1 MEPRYLEH
9 SGITISRT
17 FGFLKH
23 PIFAF
28 DDSNQFPI
36 PQEVRFTGF
45 LWSHFLNW
53 CAEQKE
59 LSAFKFFSREIIAI
73 YKGRKLA
80 NQRHVICTLDHI
92 HYDYRMFDYP
102 FFSGWIMTCRHF
114 FPKVLDANLV
124 NLFDARELELVISG
138 TADIDIEDWRK
149 NTEYRSGK

>member
-17 FGFLKH
+17 FGLKH

-36 PQEVRFTGF
+36 PQEVHFTGF

-80 NQRHVICTLDHI
+80 NQRHVICT
-92 HYDYRMFDYP
+92 
-102 FFSGWIMTCRHF
+102 
-114 FPKVLDANLV
+114 
-124 NLFDARELELVISG
+124 
-138 TADIDIEDWRK
+138 
-149 NTEYRSGK
+149 

>member
-53 CAEQKE
+53 CAERKE

-102 FFSGWIMTCRHF
+102 FFRMNHDMPSF
-114 FPKVLDANLV
+114 FPEGV
-124 NLFDARELELVISG
+124 G
-138 TADIDIEDWRK
+138 C
-149 NTEYRSGK
+149 

>member
-23 PIFAF
+23 LIFAF

-59 LSAFKFFSREIIAI
+59 LSAFKFFSREILAI
-73 YKGRKLA
+73 YKSRKSPLKA
-80 NQRHVICTLDHI
+80 
-92 HYDYRMFDYP
+92 
-102 FFSGWIMTCRHF
+102 
-114 FPKVLDANLV
+114 
-124 NLFDARELELVISG
+124 
-138 TADIDIEDWRK
+138 
-149 NTEYRSGK
+149 